1 LFFLS
6 ICLFSFL
13 AEKCYISIYPIKYD
27 QMPLVATV
35 YLRRKRHVSGKN
47 YFYIHVPSKVSSDSQ
62 FLFREG
68 EPLKM
73 YVDPAKKRIIL
84 TRVSKRRARKKQR

>member
-1 LFFLS
+1 
-6 ICLFSFL
+6 
-13 AEKCYISIYPIKYD
+13 
-27 QMPLVATV
+27 
-35 YLRRKRHVSGKN
+35 VSGKN

-84 TRVSKRRARKKQR
+84 TRVSKGRVRKKQR

>member
-1 LFFLS
+1 
-6 ICLFSFL
+6 
-13 AEKCYISIYPIKYD
+13 
-27 QMPLVATV
+27 MPLVATV
-35 YLRRKRHVSGKN
+35 YLRRKRHVSGKT

-73 YVDPAKKRIIL
+73 YVDPVKKQIIL
-84 TRVSKRRARKKQR
+84 RRVTKRRVRKKQR